1 MSPNLLEM
9 PTEVLKRVALYAIGD
24 NEPGPPKELYSLLLT
39 SKSLLKLSTE
49 EFYYHVL
56 FAKFEMQSPLRRL
69 GESVLKQQA
78 TAELRRRFEML
89 KKMRSGSITDDS
101 VTEVLWVAYTMLEDV
116 GLGTKNLR
124 QLIWANLPDFLDDYL
139 RNRLYEG
146 CETNGGWP
154 LLSESNSLAIALS
167 WLCLNEGQ

>member
-1 MSPNLLEM
+1 M

-24 NEPGPPKELYSLLLT
+24 NEPGPPKEFYSLLLT

-49 EFYYHVL
+49 EFHYRVL
-56 FAKFEMQSPLRRL
+56 LAKFEMQSPLRRL

-78 TAELRRRFEML
+78 TTELRRRFEIL
-89 KKMRSGSITDDS
+89 KNMRSGSITDDL
-101 VTEVLWVAYTMLEDV
+101 VTEALWMAYTMLEDV
-116 GLGTKNLR
+116 GLGTKNLC
-124 QLIWANLPDFLDDYL
+124 QLTWANLHDFLNDYL

-146 CETNGGWP
+146 CEMNDGWP

-167 WLCLNEGQ
+167 WLCLNTGQ